1 MNTIGCQVI
10 KCREAE
16 VCCRDNKAAL
26 HRSGFQRKGVLSNP
40 NPLGLLEGNVN
51 DILIMFWII
60 AHYGY

>member
-1 MNTIGCQVI
+1 M
-10 KCREAE
+10 
-16 VCCRDNKAAL
+16 CCRDNKAAL
-26 HRSGFQRKGVLSNP
+26 HRSGFQRTGVLSNP